1 MTVVLGM
8 YDGRYLYLCHMLYQ
22 LFLKI
27 IAYSTS
33 DIFGTTY
40 AHYISILGVGKERRV
55 LIGSWWPAK
64 AAPLTGTTLST
75 AGLVPA
81 ESRQ

>member
-1 MTVVLGM
+1 MA
-8 YDGRYLYLCHMLYQ
+8 DIFICAINMLYQ
-22 LFLKI
+22 HLLKI

-40 AHYISILGVGKERRV
+40 AHYISILGVGKERRA
-55 LIGSWWPAK
+55 LIGLWWPAK